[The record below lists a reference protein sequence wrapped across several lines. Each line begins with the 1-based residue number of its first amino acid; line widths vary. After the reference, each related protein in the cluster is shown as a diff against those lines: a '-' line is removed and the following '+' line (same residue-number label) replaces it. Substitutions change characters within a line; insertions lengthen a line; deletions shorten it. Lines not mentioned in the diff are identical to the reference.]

1 MGGFE
6 IKKSDQPILE
16 HCFSILDSPFRDKIP
31 LKKCYMW
38 CVLQYGRTTKFRK
51 SFYFYQNGIKML
63 YLLLIMCKTRM
74 VKSLTKLFNIDLLDF
89 DYYKSLIQ
97 RYKRRVKFE
106 KPTYFHRLY
115 IPTHVRILFNQVKCS

>member
-38 CVLQYGRTTKFRK
+38 CVLQYGTTIKFRK
-51 SFYFYQNGIKML
+51 SFCFYQNGIKNV
-63 YLLLIMCKTRM
+63 IPVVDNVQDKDGEIT
-74 VKSLTKLFNIDLLDF
+74 
-89 DYYKSLIQ
+89 YKI
-97 RYKRRVKFE
+97 
-106 KPTYFHRLY
+106 
-115 IPTHVRILFNQVKCS
+115 I